1 MRPCRSTRTSASI
14 CAITTNRT
22 AALSCPIRTPT
33 GRALS
38 LAEIEDL
45 LQHNADCVVIIDEA
59 YVDFGAESAIS
70 LIEKYGNLLV
80 VQTSSK
86 SRSLA
91 GMRIG
96 YAFGSETL
104 ISTLEAVKKIRT
116 IPIRWTRLR
125 SQSARHPFAMKRIS
139 VKTCRKGCCDARQSS
154 RRASRARFRGHAI
167 ADQLPVRDPSEKR
180 RRPKFSP
187 PCAKRGI
194 FIRYF
199 KLPRID
205 NHLRI
210 TVGTDQQM
218 DALIAALK
226 QIL

>member
-1 MRPCRSTRTSASI
+1 MKKVK
-14 CAITTNRT
+14 ITVMKT
-22 AALSCPIRTPT
+22 ACYK
-33 GRALS
+33 
-38 LAEIEDL
+38 D
-45 LQHNADCVVIIDEA
+45 
-59 YVDFGAESAIS
+59 
-70 LIEKYGNLLV
+70 LIEKYENLLV

-96 YAFGSETL
+96 YAFGSATR
-104 ISTLEAVKKIRT
+104 ISPLEAVKNSYNSYTMDSLALAVGEASIRDEAYF
-116 IPIRWTRLR
+116 RE
-125 SQSARHPFAMKRIS
+125 
-139 VKTCRKGCCDARQSS
+139 TCRKVAATRD
-154 RRASRARFRGHAI
+154 RAADELRALGFE
-167 ADQLPVRDPSEKR
+167 VTPSLANFLFASHPKKAAPEIFSALREK
-180 RRPKFSP
+180 
-187 PCAKRGI
+187 GI

-210 TVGTDQQM
+210 SVGTDEQM